1 MCLLISLFS
10 NQVQRE
16 DRQENRINGGKE
28 NSRQRKLAKDAEG
41 KTNRASEESEAQ
53 VARAST
59 FGSTQACV

>member
-16 DRQENRINGGKE
+16 DRQEARINGGKE
-28 NSRQRKLAKDAEG
+28 NSGQMSLAKDAEG
-41 KTNRASEESEAQ
+41 NTDRASEERKAQ

-59 FGSTQACV
+59 FGSAQACV